1 MPGAN
6 AKLDRWLPLPEF
18 EHCPFRVAAAVL
30 KADHVGRRR
39 IVSGRGR
46 TREDAVY
53 RTNMEAYERWSAVYP
68 GQEACTFASFA
79 ELESKKAIDPR
90 QLLLFSDRQVERA
103 NKWNAR
109 IGQDHW
115 IPPAFRQHTQ
125 IPWVKVTN
133 LETGLIACAP
143 APYCFLSF
151 PYPFKL
157 GFCAA
162 DSSGLAAGESREEA
176 IQSGLLELIERDAVA
191 VWWYNCLRMPSVSVP
206 ESQRE
211 LLASITRWLKS
222 LGREL
227 YLINLTT
234 DLMAPVVAAVAYSV
248 KGPGIWIGTAAGL
261 DIHQALES
269 SLGELCQFMTS
280 SLLFESCFEDANN
293 RIHFLEW
300 ARTATLE
307 KHPHL
312 RPLDCCGGSVG
323 RVSMDGVLSVLKRQN
338 LEGYVLDLSPNQ
350 AETSAVRILV
360 PGLRPIAPR
369 FAPGRLYSVPIEMGW
384 LQQKKKE
391 QSLNSI
397 PIIY

>member
-1 MPGAN
+1 MPDAS
-6 AKLDRWLPLPEF
+6 AKLDWWLPLPEF
-18 EHCPFRVAAAVL
+18 EHCPFFVAAAVL

-39 IVSGRGR
+39 VVSGRGR

-53 RTNMEAYERWSAVYP
+53 RTIMEADERWSAIYP
-68 GQEACTFASFA
+68 GHEACTFASFA
-79 ELESKKAIDPR
+79 ELDPKEAIDPR
-90 QLLLFSDRQVERA
+90 QLLLFSNLQVEGADR
-103 NKWNAR
+103 WNAH

-115 IPPAFRQHTQ
+115 IPPAFRQDIR
-125 IPWVKVTN
+125 IPWVKVTH
-133 LETGLIACAP
+133 LETGLMTYAP
-143 APYCFLSF
+143 APSCFLSF
-151 PYPFKL
+151 PEPFKL

-162 DSSGLAAGESREEA
+162 DSSGLAAGVSREEA

-191 VWWYNCLRMPSVSVP
+191 VWWYNCLRMPSLLVP

-248 KGPGIWIGTAAGL
+248 KGPGIWLGTAAGL

-269 SLGELCQFMTS
+269 SLGELCQFMMS
-280 SLLFESCFEDANN
+280 SLVFGSRVETTNN
-293 RIHFLEW
+293 RMHFLEW

-307 KHPHL
+307 KHSHL
-312 RPLDCCGGSVG
+312 RPLERRSGSVG
-323 RVSMDGVLSVLKRQN
+323 RISMDRIMSTLKRQN
-338 LEGYVLDLSPNQ
+338 LEGYVLELSRNQ
-350 AETSAVRILV
+350 AETSAVRVLV
-360 PGLRPIAPR
+360 PGLRPVAPR
-369 FAPGRLYSVPIEMGW
+369 FAPGRLYEVPIEMGW
-384 LQQKKKE
+384 LQQKAQE
-391 QSLNSI
+391 RNLNPV